1 MVSATAFQAED
12 VSSILITRSKLKNHT
27 AIILIC
33 IVLVYINLILVIN
46 GGCSSVG

>member
-27 AIILIC
+27 AIILIY
-33 IVLVYINLILVIN
+33 IVLGLLII
-46 GGCSSVG
+46 